1 MTARGLTFIY
11 VEYGDMERLQ
21 LELRYSLSTLLYWG
35 RRFPLDV
42 VVYTDKPYRHADL
55 PVRLVD
61 ISSKISEFS
70 RDGLYHHRIKP
81 CVLLKEMETSTN
93 YCVMADTDTFFREG
107 FFERLLASL
116 RSGAVAV
123 DRRHGRNPMP
133 QLAGFATSLPNAG
146 PYRYDPELAV
156 EYNSGLTAVD
166 PERHLPVV
174 QDAIAW
180 IDAVLDHGARQ
191 LTIEQIA
198 LSECLR
204 AHAIPVATMHPAF
217 GHYYRVAHK
226 RYMQWQLRRW
236 KEKDGRL
243 FSPQPGTIPYT
254 RLRVRWFRIFAKI
267 STVLGRNVETQTRW
281 R

>member
-1 MTARGLTFIY
+1 MIPRGLTFIY
-11 VEYGDMERLQ
+11 VEYGDLERLQ

-35 RRFPLDV
+35 HQFLLDV
-42 VVYTDKPYRHADL
+42 VIYTDKPARYGDL

-61 ISSKISEFS
+61 ISNEISEFS

-81 CVLLKEMETSTN
+81 CVLLKEMRNSSN
-93 YCVMADTDTFFREG
+93 YCVMVDTDTFFKAG
-107 FFERLLASL
+107 FFENLWEAL
-116 RSGAVAV
+116 RAGAVAV
-123 DRRHGRNPMP
+123 DRFHGRNPIP
-133 QLAGFATSLPNAG
+133 ELAGFTTDMPNAG
-146 PYRYDPELAV
+146 PYRYDPKLAV

-166 PERHLPVV
+166 PERHMPVV

-180 IDAVLDHGARQ
+180 IDALLDRGTRL

-236 KEKDGRL
+236 KEKGGGV
-243 FSPQPGTIPYT
+243 FSPQAPTIPYT
-254 RLRVRWFRIFAKI
+254 RLRVRCFRIFAGI
-267 STVLGRNVETQTRW
+267 SLLFGRNVEKPTRW

>member
-1 MTARGLTFIY
+1 MMPRGLTFIY

-35 RRFPLDV
+35 RPFPLDV
-42 VVYTDKPYRHADL
+42 VVYTDKPARYADL

-61 ISSKISEFS
+61 ISGEISEFS
-70 RDGLYHHRIKP
+70 RGGLYHHRIKP
-81 CVLLKEMETSTN
+81 CVLLKEMETSAN

-107 FFERLLASL
+107 FFERLLAAL
-116 RSGAVAV
+116 RSGSVAV
-123 DRRHGRNPMP
+123 DRCHGGNPMP
-133 QLAGFATSLPNAG
+133 QLAGFATDLPNSG
-146 PYRYDPELAV
+146 PYRYDPKLAV
-156 EYNSGLTAVD
+156 EYNSGLTGVD

-180 IDAVLDHGARQ
+180 IDAVLDDGARK

-204 AHAIPVATMHPAF
+204 AHTVSVATMHPAF

-226 RYMQWQLRRW
+226 RYMQWQLGRW
-236 KEKDGRL
+236 KERDGRL
-243 FSPQPGTIPYT
+243 FQPQPGTIPYT
-254 RLRVRWFRIFAKI
+254 RLHVRWFRIFAKI
-267 STVLGRNVETQTRW
+267 SSVLGRNVETQNRW

>member
-35 RRFPLDV
+35 RPFQLDV
-42 VVYTDKPYRHADL
+42 VVYTDKPARYGDL
-55 PVRLVD
+55 PVRVVD
-61 ISSKISEFS
+61 ISGDIPEFS
-70 RDGLYHHRIKP
+70 RSGLYHHRIKP
-81 CVLLKEMETSTN
+81 CVLLKEMEANSN

-107 FFERLLASL
+107 FFEKLLAAL

-123 DRRHGRNPMP
+123 DRRHGRNPFP
-133 QLAGFATSLPNAG
+133 ALAGFTADLPNAG
-146 PYRYDPELAV
+146 PYRYDPKLAV

-166 PERHLPVV
+166 PKLHLPVV
-174 QDAIAW
+174 RDAIAW
-180 IDAVLDHGARQ
+180 IDAVLDHGARL

-198 LSECLR
+198 LSESLR
-204 AHAIPVATMHPAF
+204 VHAVAVATMHPAF

-236 KEKDGRL
+236 KEQDGRQ
-243 FSPQPGTIPYT
+243 FRPQPGTIPYT
-254 RLRVRWFRIFAKI
+254 RLRVRWFRIFAKV
-267 STVLGRNVETQTRW
+267 SAALGRNVETQTRW

>member
-1 MTARGLTFIY
+1 MTPRGLTFIY

-35 RRFPLDV
+35 RPFALDV

-61 ISSKISEFS
+61 ISGKISEFS

-81 CVLLKEMETSTN
+81 CVLLKEMEISTN

-146 PYRYDPELAV
+146 PYRYDPKLAV

-204 AHAIPVATMHPAF
+204 AHAIPIATMQPAVA
-217 GHYYRVAHK
+217 HYYRVAHK

-236 KEKDGRL
+236 REKDGRL